1 MNTIS
6 HVYHALHEFVLRHK
20 LSLTLMVT
28 LLLFVLSGDLLRQV
42 DVSAAPIDPGIL
54 AILPLSAITV
64 ISFMMLSHLVIAW
77 QWPVLDQF
85 HLQYL
90 EQTFKSLPLWQ
101 KIFIYFSFYLA
112 VLFAFVMVTLA
123 YM

>member
-6 HVYHALHEFVLRHK
+6 LLYHAMHVFVQRHK
-20 LSLTLMVT
+20 LSLTLIAT
-28 LLLFVLSGDLLRQV
+28 LLLFVLSGDLLRKV

-54 AILPLSAITV
+54 TILPLSAITV
-64 ISFMMLSHLVIAW
+64 ISFMMLSHLIIAW

-85 HLQYL
+85 HIEYL
-90 EQTFKSLPLWQ
+90 ERTFRSLSLWQ
-101 KIFIYFSFYLA
+101 KNVIYFSFYLA

>member
-1 MNTIS
+1 M
-6 HVYHALHEFVLRHK
+6 HVFVQRHK
-20 LSLTLMVT
+20 LSLTLIAT
-28 LLLFVLSGDLLRQV
+28 LLLFVLSGDLLRKV

-64 ISFMMLSHLVIAW
+64 ISFMMLSHLIIAW

-85 HLQYL
+85 HIEYL
-90 EQTFKSLPLWQ
+90 ERTFKSLSLWQ
-101 KIFIYFSFYLA
+101 KNVTYFSFYLA

>member
-1 MNTIS
+1 MNTINLL
-6 HVYHALHEFVLRHK
+6 YHALHDFVLRHR
-20 LSLTLMVT
+20 LSLTLIAT
-28 LLLFVLSGDLLRQV
+28 LLLFVLSGDLIRKV

-54 AILPLSAITV
+54 AVLPLSAITV

-85 HLQYL
+85 HAEHL
-90 EQTFKSLPLWQ
+90 ERTFKSLSLWQ
-101 KIFIYFSFYLA
+101 KSVTYFSFYLA

>member
-1 MNTIS
+1 MNTLS
-6 HVYHALHEFVLRHK
+6 LLYQALHEFVLRHR
-20 LSLTLMVT
+20 LSLTLIAT
-28 LLLFVLSGDLLRQV
+28 LLIFVLSGDLLRKV
-42 DVSAAPIDPGIL
+42 DISAAPIDPGIL

-85 HLQYL
+85 HLEFL
-90 EQTFKSLPLWQ
+90 ERTFKSLQLWQ
-101 KIFIYFSFYLA
+101 KSLLYFSFYLA